1 MAAGDLYVQVRGS
14 GGGGLSHPGVLV
26 PVGLGWLLQI
36 WGGGLSLSWGLST
49 PADYRC
55 CGLGVPLGD
64 LPTGAWLGGTLGG
77 VYQLWVQPWG
87 AHPVWVLQWPL
98 HPS

>member
-36 WGGGLSLSWGLST
+36 WGGGGACPSPGGSAPRLT
-49 PADYRC
+49 
-55 CGLGVPLGD
+55 
-64 LPTGAWLGGTLGG
+64 TGA
-77 VYQLWVQPWG
+77 VAWVSP
-87 AHPVWVLQWPL
+87 
-98 HPS
+98 

>member
-36 WGGGLSLSWGLST
+36 WGGGGL
-49 PADYRC
+49 
-55 CGLGVPLGD
+55 VPL
-64 LPTGAWLGGTLGG
+64 LGA
-77 VYQLWVQPWG
+77 Q
-87 AHPVWVLQWPL
+87 HPG
-98 HPS
+98 